1 MTKPIKRMIL
11 IIIIA
16 IAFMLMA
23 CDNSQVNHWSKSD
36 GALATVRCNRDAWMR
51 SWVGKNDV
59 FESCLAHTDTPLP
72 F

>member
-36 GALATVRCNRDAWMR
+36 GGTCYSTLQPGCLDALMGW
-51 SWVGKNDV
+51 
-59 FESCLAHTDTPLP
+59 EE
-72 F
+72 